1 MGCLGPFPCHSS
13 PCHGSQTLLA
23 HALPRCL
30 TLRAYPGFPDVR
42 RWVTH
47 LFCSLGAPPVFLL
60 WGSWANTPGPLIPLN
75 THCARKAEVP
85 GNPDPQPPPA
95 YPLGPVLS
103 KDGFRE
109 TGAGPESY
117 GSIWQLT
124 STLAPITLQYVSQG
138 QSFSS
143 FPWKSHQV
151 MSHPHALQEKA
162 PFGELHL
169 GLNPAPPASMP
180 LYSETY
186 PTRHSNLLPSLASF
200 STLTGDHRK
209 SFHQAD
215 RSKRCLLI
223 PYAFA
228 STPFPP
234 QS

>member
-1 MGCLGPFPCHSS
+1 MPAYSAEGSPSSEKGAGNGCLGLYPCHSS

-47 LFCSLGAPPVFLL
+47 PLCSLGAPQSFYCGGVGPTCAL
-60 WGSWANTPGPLIPLN
+60 GPLIPLN
-75 THCARKAEVP
+75 THWARKAEVP

-95 YPLGPVLS
+95 HPLGPVLF

-138 QSFSS
+138 H
-143 FPWKSHQV
+143 FP
-151 MSHPHALQEKA
+151 
-162 PFGELHL
+162 
-169 GLNPAPPASMP
+169 
-180 LYSETY
+180 
-186 PTRHSNLLPSLASF
+186 
-200 STLTGDHRK
+200 
-209 SFHQAD
+209 
-215 RSKRCLLI
+215 
-223 PYAFA
+223 
-228 STPFPP
+228 PFPGIATR
-234 QS
+234 S